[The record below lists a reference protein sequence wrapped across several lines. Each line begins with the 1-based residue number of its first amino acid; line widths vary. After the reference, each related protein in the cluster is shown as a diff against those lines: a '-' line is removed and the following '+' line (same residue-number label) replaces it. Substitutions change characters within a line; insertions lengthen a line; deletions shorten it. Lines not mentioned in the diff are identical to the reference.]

1 MHRDAAL
8 FSAKQGDASMTD
20 SSTAQ
25 VSGEY
30 FRIEQL
36 AEGVYA
42 AIVVPG
48 RGAWGNAGIV
58 DLGEQ
63 TLVFDSF
70 VTVAAAQAL
79 HAAAVELTGRAPAWV
94 VNSHNHADHIMG
106 NMTFPE
112 AIIVATAATRDL
124 IGVRA
129 PAFVEYA
136 RTHPEELDTLEQELT
151 KESDPNKARG
161 LRMMLDEYR
170 AIQRGLPDLQIRPP
184 DVTFSDRL
192 TFHGSRRRAELITLG
207 GGHTPSDAFLHLPG
221 ERIVFMGDLGQV
233 GFHPSMSQGNPDTW
247 IGILDQVEALDVATV
262 APGHGQVG
270 TPADLALLRQYIRDL
285 QQLAADLVAM
295 GIPAEELA
303 QVPVP
308 VAYQAWEVSNGFAD
322 NLRFLYER
330 ARA

>member
-1 MHRDAAL
+1 
-8 FSAKQGDASMTD
+8 MTD
-20 SSTAQ
+20 SSNAPA
-25 VSGEY
+25 SGAY
-30 FRIEQL
+30 FRIEPL

-42 AIVVPG
+42 AVVVPG
-48 RGAWGNAGIV
+48 TGAWGNAGIV

-70 VTVAAAQAL
+70 ATLAAAQAL

-106 NMTFPE
+106 NLAFPE
-112 AIIVATAATRDL
+112 ATIVATTGTRDL

-136 RTHPEELDTLEQELT
+136 RTHPEELDALEQDLARET
-151 KESDPNKARG
+151 DPNKLRG
-161 LRMMLDEYR
+161 LRMTLGEYR

-184 DVTFSDRL
+184 DLTFSDRL
-192 TFHGSRRRAELITLG
+192 TFHGSRRTAELITLG
-207 GGHTPSDAFLHLPG
+207 GGHTPSDAFLYLPAD
-221 ERIVFMGDLGQV
+221 RVIFMGDLGQV
-233 GFHPSMSQGNPDTW
+233 GYHPSMSQGNPDTW
-247 IGILDQVEALDVATV
+247 LAILAQVEALDVATV

-285 QQLAADLVAM
+285 QQLAADLVTM

-308 VAYQAWEVSNGFAD
+308 VAYQAWEYSNGFGD
-322 NLRFLYER
+322 NLRFMYER
-330 ARA
+330 AQT